1 MSLLLGVA
9 NDAKLE
15 TLVMLLDHGAHV
27 GATFDDTEHTTRGF
41 TALHYAVYSCVE
53 THLKDADPAYS
64 GTARS
69 DADAVVRLLIARGA
83 PLDVQT
89 RALHTPRALV
99 IDAGST
105 PRDIAFACNN
115 ADVSVAVAA
124 LIDDAMATRDAAR
137 AALTG
142 T

>member
-53 THLKDADPAYS
+53 THLRGPCLQRH
-64 GTARS
+64 GTKR
-69 DADAVVRLLIARGA
+69 R
-83 PLDVQT
+83 
-89 RALHTPRALV
+89 
-99 IDAGST
+99 
-105 PRDIAFACNN
+105 
-115 ADVSVAVAA
+115 
-124 LIDDAMATRDAAR
+124 
-137 AALTG
+137 
-142 T
+142 